1 MLPLLFTGNIA
12 GNIAGKLLWYKFSP
26 GEIGHDHINQNGNT
40 ADLGELMEEL
50 QAAWA
55 QDEGIRV
62 ASPMK
67 FVRETHKCLS
77 RMGQH
82 LLTKNPDL

>member
-1 MLPLLFTGNIA
+1 M
-12 GNIAGKLLWYKFSP
+12 WYKFSP

-67 FVRETHKCLS
+67 FVSETHKCLS
-77 RMGQH
+77 RMDQH
-82 LLTKNPDL
+82 LLTKKSRSMMAAKKAACEFNLA